1 MKSLK
6 TATAALIELSYDE
19 NTMSPYN
26 NKVSSKNNEGVQD
39 LLDNNNQ
46 ENY

>member
-19 NTMSPYN
+19 KTMSPYN
-26 NKVSSKNNEGVQD
+26 DKAS
-39 LLDNNNQ
+39 
-46 ENY
+46 